1 MTGVQTCA
9 LPISARIKVLPELP
23 TLAESGLAGY
33 EMSSWYGLFAPAGTP
48 PAIVNLLHSETARA
62 IATKAV
68 MDRLPDFEL
77 IANTPAAFA
86 AFLRKDAELTVKL
99 IARSG
104 ATSD

>member
-1 MTGVQTCA
+1 
-9 LPISARIKVLPELP
+9 LP